1 MPQCPKLLWVMI
13 VFMVACFSV
22 LKKTAQKQVC
32 IRSFSF
38 IVAKSS
44 RTSIK
49 QSQTLTTHN
58 ANRHCRVRFH
68 TFLDNLC
75 RNSCIP
81 GSMACDHSDK
91 DM

>member
-22 LKKTAQKQVC
+22 LEKTAQKQVC

-58 ANRHCRVRFH
+58 ANRHCRVRFN
-68 TFLDNLC
+68 TFVTGQPLSRQLYWVEYK
-75 RNSCIP
+75 IYT
-81 GSMACDHSDK
+81 AH
-91 DM
+91 